1 MKLALGRVIG
11 AHPILCKKV
20 AGLFLSVLPMS
31 QENGY
36 PSSIRSQ
43 IIRLNLLSFGDDK
56 LFLSAE
62 ALNTQF
68 HCVTYFEVSL
78 W

>member
-1 MKLALGRVIG
+1 MNPALGRVIG
-11 AHPILCKKV
+11 AHPNLCKKV
-20 AGLFLSVLPMS
+20 AGLFLIVLPMS

-43 IIRLNLLSFGDDK
+43 IIRLNLLSVGDDK

-62 ALNTQF
+62 ALNAQF
-68 HCVTYFEVSL
+68 HCVTSFEISL